1 MNNYS
6 IMPNLQETKRFN
18 RKMKNVAE
26 KIRKDQAWV
35 NEEKNLEDFNG
46 DKDALLQFKINQ
58 GVRTLTQH
66 EKETMF
72 GLVNLQ
78 LQDTVDELK
87 QMVGMEKKKKG
98 GKKSIK

>member
-1 MNNYS
+1 
-6 IMPNLQETKRFN
+6 
-18 RKMKNVAE
+18 
-26 KIRKDQAWV
+26 
-35 NEEKNLEDFNG
+35 
-46 DKDALLQFKINQ
+46 
-58 GVRTLTQH
+58 
-66 EKETMF
+66 MF